1 MHKAINIFKNNPIV
15 HSFNFVLCHFSL
27 IDLEWD
33 SHILCYGILIIH
45 SIH

>member
-15 HSFNFVLCHFSL
+15 HSFNFVLFSL

-33 SHILCYGILIIH
+33 SYILCYGILIIY